1 MHGLARIKELI
12 VGHDESVVVQSIC
25 MNTCS
30 GVPCSGVPF
39 FPLSPRGSGGEEL
52 VFRSWDGAIKTEAWE
67 SQRRGTV

>member
-1 MHGLARIKELI
+1 VHGLARIKELI

-30 GVPCSGVPF
+30 GVSF
-39 FPLSPRGSGGEEL
+39 LSVESRGSGGEEL

>member
-12 VGHDESVVVQSIC
+12 IDHDESVIVQSIY
-25 MNTCS
+25 MNT
-30 GVPCSGVPF
+30 CSGVPF

>member
-1 MHGLARIKELI
+1 VHGLARIKELI

-30 GVPCSGVPF
+30 GVSF
-39 FPLSPRGSGGEEL
+39 LSVESRGSGGEEL

-67 SQRRGTV
+67 SQRHGTV

>member
-30 GVPCSGVPF
+30 GVSF
-39 FPLSPRGSGGEEL
+39 LSVESRGSGGEEL

-67 SQRRGTV
+67 SQCHGTV